1 LLNSLLP
8 GWICQNAIVAFWGHH
23 PVSSSA
29 FQSPP
34 SKAKSGSG
42 HQRPQ
47 QALQLMI
54 GSLVGMVQ
62 VGRLDQASGGFS
74 PS

>member
-1 LLNSLLP
+1 M
-8 GWICQNAIVAFWGHH
+8 
-23 PVSSSA
+23 SSSA
-29 FQSPP
+29 FQPP
-34 SKAKSGSG
+34 ASKAKSGSG

-62 VGRLDQASGGFS
+62 VGRIDQASGGFS
-74 PS
+74 PF